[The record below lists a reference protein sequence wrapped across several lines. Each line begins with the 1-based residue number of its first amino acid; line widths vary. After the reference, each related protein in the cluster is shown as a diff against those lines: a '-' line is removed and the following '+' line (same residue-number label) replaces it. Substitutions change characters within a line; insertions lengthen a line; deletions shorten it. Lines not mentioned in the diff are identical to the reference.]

1 MEIRKSE
8 KKDLEIILSLYE
20 AARKFMKENGN
31 PEQWGDTYPEEEL
44 IIQDIEERNSYV
56 CTEEGKI
63 IGTFYFKEGED
74 KTYKKIVN
82 GDWLN
87 DEVYGV
93 VHRIT
98 AMENKKGAAS
108 YCLKWCFGQCGN
120 IRIDT
125 YKDNIPMQKMLE
137 KNGFKKCG
145 IIYLENGA
153 ERIAYQKYEQ
163 K

>member
-82 GDWLN
+82 GDWMN

-98 AMENKKGAAS
+98 AMENKKGVAS

-125 YKDNIPMQKMLE
+125 YKDNIPMQKMLK

>member
-82 GDWLN
+82 GDWMN

-98 AMENKKGAAS
+98 AMENKKGVAS
-108 YCLKWCFGQCGN
+108 YCLKWCFEQCEN

>member
-20 AARKFMKENGN
+20 AAREFMKENGN

-74 KTYKKIVN
+74 KTYKK
-82 GDWLN
+82 
-87 DEVYGV
+87 
-93 VHRIT
+93 
-98 AMENKKGAAS
+98 
-108 YCLKWCFGQCGN
+108 
-120 IRIDT
+120 
-125 YKDNIPMQKMLE
+125 
-137 KNGFKKCG
+137 
-145 IIYLENGA
+145 
-153 ERIAYQKYEQ
+153 
-163 K
+163 